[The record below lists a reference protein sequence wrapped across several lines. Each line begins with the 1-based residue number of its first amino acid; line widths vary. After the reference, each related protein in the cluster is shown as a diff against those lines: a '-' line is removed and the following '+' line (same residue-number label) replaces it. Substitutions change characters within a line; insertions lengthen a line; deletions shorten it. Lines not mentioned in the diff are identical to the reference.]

1 MCGLPN
7 EDFQIAFTVLR
18 EEIGGSSLDLE
29 ADNKFYLEGG
39 DLLHFGMDRIRVFSL
54 PNLCTQE
61 RARIGLYNI
70 MCKNVICNLL
80 D

>member
-1 MCGLPN
+1 MWGLSN

-29 ADNKFYLEGG
+29 ADNKFFLEGE
-39 DLLHFGMDRIRVFSL
+39 DLLHFEMDRIRVFSL
-54 PNLCTQE
+54 PNLCIEE

-70 MCKNVICNLL
+70 MCKNVISNLL